1 MKSKNKKTKF
11 LNFLKKNNWK
21 FSQLK
26 NLILLNQLSLF
37 PCLKK
42 TFKKK
47 KLIS

>member
-11 LNFLKKNNWK
+11 LNFLKKIIGNLVN
-21 FSQLK
+21 LK

-42 TFKKK
+42 PLRK

>member
-26 NLILLNQLSLF
+26 KFDSFESIKFVSMF
-37 PCLKK
+37 EK

-47 KLIS
+47 N